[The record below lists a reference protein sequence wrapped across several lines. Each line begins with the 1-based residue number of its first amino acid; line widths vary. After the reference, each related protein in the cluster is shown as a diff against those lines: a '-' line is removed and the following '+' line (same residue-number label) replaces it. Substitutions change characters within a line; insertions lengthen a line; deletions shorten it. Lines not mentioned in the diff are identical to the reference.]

1 VPKLKTHKGMAK
13 RIKLSANGKLMRRR
27 AYRSHLLAHKQAS
40 TKREYVKEFEI
51 AAGDS
56 KNVKKMLGTHNAR

>member
-1 VPKLKTHKGMAK
+1 MPKLKTHKGMAK

-27 AYRSHLLAHKQAS
+27 AYRNHLLAHKQSA

-51 AAGDS
+51 SSGDTA
-56 KNVKKMLGTHNAR
+56 KVKVMLGTYK